1 MLGLVLRAFGT
12 TFASRRRQG
21 PLYPGWS
28 FTFEMFTRILLFRA
42 RSLDPL
48 ALPERRQRQDKDGD
62 QQAKPLRR
70 AVERREATVG
80 GVPGEWF
87 VPAGKSPARTILY
100 LHGGGFMEGSS
111 RTHAGF
117 IMNLADQGEARIFAP
132 NYRLAPEHP
141 FPAQLDDSRA
151 VYRALLA
158 EGVRPAD
165 LIVAGDSA
173 GGTLTAVL
181 LVSLRD
187 AGEPLPSRAILLS
200 PWTDLPDR
208 SGSLQENAS
217 RDWAAPEDFDRWV
230 TQYVGKEDPKNPL
243 ISPAYADLRGLP
255 PLRLE
260 VGTAEMLLDQVRAF
274 ATRLRE
280 AGVPLDYKEH
290 EGMVHNCHLFAAF
303 FPDCKQALDGLT
315 AWIRG
320 ASS

>member
-1 MLGLVLRAFGT
+1 MLGLVLRAFGI
-12 TFASRRRQG
+12 TFSSRRRQG

-28 FTFEMFTRILLFRA
+28 FSFEMFTRILALRA

-48 ALPERRQRQDKDGD
+48 SLPERRRRQEKDGD
-62 QQAKPLRR
+62 REAKRMRR

-87 VPAGKSPARTILY
+87 VPAGQSPTRTILY
-100 LHGGGFMEGSS
+100 LHGGAFMEGSS
-111 RTHAGF
+111 RTHAEF
-117 IMNLADQGEARIFAP
+117 IMRLAQDGAARIFAP

-141 FPAQLDDSRA
+141 FPAQLEDARA

-158 EGVRPAD
+158 DGVRPAD

-173 GGTLTAVL
+173 GGTLTVVL

-187 AGEPLPSRAILLS
+187 AGEPLPSRAALLS

-208 SGSLQENAS
+208 SGSLQENAR

-230 TQYVGKEDPKNPL
+230 RQYVGQGDPKNPL

-274 ATRLRE
+274 AARARE
-280 AGVPLDYKEH
+280 AGVPLDYREN
-290 EGMVHNCHLFAAF
+290 EGMVHNCYLFAAY
-303 FPDCKQALDGLT
+303 FPDCKRALDGLT
-315 AWIRG
+315 TWVRG